1 MVINP
6 NVNDGIRWAKSI
18 LNEKIPSGHLVKLA
32 CQRHFNDLEK
42 AKSKDYPY
50 KFDAAKAEKC
60 LRFIQLLPHVKGKWA
75 RKKKKLILE
84 PWQKA
89 IIALIFG
96 WVEKKTGLRRFRE
109 VYEEIARK
117 NAKSTQAA
125 GIAIKMFCADGE
137 FGAEVYT
144 GATSEKQAYEVFRPA
159 KLMIQRTPQLMKKA
173 GITVNVSNMHR
184 LVDGSRFEPLI
195 GKPGDGAS
203 PHLAVVDE
211 FHEHDTSELY
221 DTMDTGMGAR
231 DQPLMLVITTAGDN
245 IEGPC
250 YDMRDRVIQMLEGVI
265 EDERLLGFIF
275 TIDKD
280 DDWKDPNVLIKAN
293 PNIGVSVDYEY
304 LINQQK
310 KAINR
315 VSFQNRF
322 KTKHLNIWVQ
332 AMNSYFNIEDWNKC
346 YDPNLKLENFL
357 NQPFLA
363 CLDLASKIDIC
374 AYIKLFW
381 KVIDGKI
388 HYYCIS
394 PSFYLPSETIEFN
407 ESQRQADLY
416 QRWVNEGYI
425 TEYDGAEIDFNVIVK
440 DVLEDAGKFALS
452 EIPHDEW
459 GAFQIASE
467 FSKQGYTPVKI
478 PKTTKIFS
486 PAMKE
491 LEAAIRGRRFH
502 HDGNP
507 VLRWMLGNV
516 VAKVDANDN
525 VFPRKEKAHKK
536 IDGAVATI
544 MGINRA
550 MILSNI
556 PNKDDF
562 FKNPIM
568 VGV

>member
-1 MVINP
+1 MDYIN
-6 NVNDGIRWAKSI
+6 VKDGIKWGKTVADGKAVACEYI
-18 LNEKIPSGHLVKLA
+18 KLA
-32 CQRHFNDLEK
+32 CQRHFNDLD
-42 AKSKDYPY
+42 KSKNKDYPF
-50 KFDAAKAEKC
+50 KFDPAKAERSIK
-60 LRFIQLLPHVKGKWA
+60 FIQLLPHVKGKWA
-75 RKKKKLILE
+75 REKKKLVLE
-84 PWQKA
+84 PWQKF
-89 IIALIFG
+89 IIAMIFG

-109 VYEEIARK
+109 CYEEIARK

-125 GIAIKMFCADGE
+125 GIAINMFCIDGE

-144 GATSEKQAYEVFRPA
+144 GATSEKQAWEVFRPA
-159 KLMIQRTPQLMKKA
+159 KLMIQRTPSLMKAA
-173 GITVNVSNMHR
+173 GIAVNVSNMNIPR
-184 LVDGSRFEPLI
+184 DGSRFEPLI
-195 GKPGDGAS
+195 GKPGDGSS
-203 PHLAVVDE
+203 PHCAVVDE

-250 YDMRDRVIQMLEGVI
+250 YDMRDRVIEMLTGTV

-280 DDWKDPNVLIKAN
+280 DDWRDPNILIKAN

-315 VSFQNRF
+315 ISFQNRF
-322 KTKHLNIWVQ
+322 KTKHLNVWVQ
-332 AMNSYFNIEDWNKC
+332 SMDSYFNMEDWNNC
-346 YDPNLKLENFL
+346 YDASL
-357 NQPFLA
+357 NIDDFKGQQFLA

-388 HYYCIS
+388 HYYCVS
-394 PSFYLPSETIEFN
+394 PTFYLPSETIEFN
-407 ESQRQADLY
+407 ESKRQSELY
-416 QRWVNEGYI
+416 QKWVNQGFI
-425 TEYDGAEIDFNVIVK
+425 TEYDGAEVDFNIIVK
-440 DVLEDAGKFALS
+440 DVLEDADNYALT

-459 GAFQIASE
+459 GAFQIAAE
-467 FSKQGYTPVKI
+467 FANQGYTPVKI

-491 LEAAIRGRRFH
+491 VEAAIKSGRFH

-507 VLRWMLGNV
+507 IMRWMMGNV
-516 VAKVDANDN
+516 VAKVDANEN
-525 VFPRKEKAHKK
+525 VFPRKEKAYKK
-536 IDGAVATI
+536 IDGAVALF
-544 MGINRA
+544 MGVNRA
-550 MILSNI
+550 MMLTPPSSEYGFIS
-556 PNKDDF
+556 
-562 FKNPIM
+562 NPIM
-568 VGV
+568 VGI